1 MTKYWIAVA
10 SAEHA
15 RRGKAGFMQ
24 VNHGKKT
31 PLQRIRAGDGV
42 TYYSPAETI
51 GGKDRLQSFTTIGR
65 VRDEEV
71 YQGVMGGDFTPWRRN
86 VDYVEASDAPIA
98 LLLDELEFTRA
109 TATGATRCA
118 SGCSRSAS
126 MTSARL
132 PCRWAQRSST
142 RPTLSVQAPIT
153 EYSRARHSNVSS
165 WNGMTKCR

>member
-51 GGKDRLQSFTTIGR
+51 RGKDRLQSFTTIGS
-65 VRDEEV
+65 VRDEEL
-71 YQGVMGGDFTPWRRN
+71 YQGEMGGDFTPWRRN
-86 VDYVEASDAPIA
+86 VDYADAIEAPIA
-98 LLLDELEFTRA
+98 PLLDTLDFTRGNRNWGYQMRLGLFEISEHDFRA
-109 TATGATRCA
+109 IAGAMHA
-118 SGCSRSAS
+118 D
-126 MTSARL
+126 
-132 PCRWAQRSST
+132 
-142 RPTLSVQAPIT
+142 V
-153 EYSRARHSNVSS
+153 
-165 WNGMTKCR
+165 

>member
-24 VNHGKKT
+24 VNHGKKA

-65 VRDEEV
+65 VRDEEL

-86 VDYVEASDAPIA
+86 VDYADAREGPNA
-98 LLLDELEFTRA
+98 PLLDRLEFTSGNRNWGYQMRFGLFEISEHDFHLIA
-109 TATGATRCA
+109 EAMGAE
-118 SGCSRSAS
+118 
-126 MTSARL
+126 
-132 PCRWAQRSST
+132 
-142 RPTLSVQAPIT
+142 I
-153 EYSRARHSNVSS
+153 
-165 WNGMTKCR
+165 

>member
-15 RRGKAGFMQ
+15 RRGKVGFMQ

-65 VRDEEV
+65 VRDEEL

-86 VDYVEASDAPIA
+86 VDYVEAREAPIA
-98 LLLDELEFTRA
+98 PLLDTLDFTR
-109 TATGATRCA
+109 GNRNWGYQMRFGLFEI
-118 SGCSRSAS
+118 SEHDF
-126 MTSARL
+126 MTIA
-132 PCRWAQRSST
+132 AAMH
-142 RPTLSVQAPIT
+142 V
-153 EYSRARHSNVSS
+153 EV
-165 WNGMTKCR
+165 

>member
-15 RRGKAGFMQ
+15 RRGKDGFMQ
-24 VNHGKKT
+24 VNHGKKA

-65 VRDEEV
+65 VRDEDL

-86 VDYVEASDAPIA
+86 VDYVEANEAPIA
-98 LLLDELEFTRA
+98 PLLDELEFTRGNRNWGYQMRFGLFEISEQDFFA
-109 TATGATRCA
+109 IAAAMGAK
-118 SGCSRSAS
+118 
-126 MTSARL
+126 
-132 PCRWAQRSST
+132 
-142 RPTLSVQAPIT
+142 V
-153 EYSRARHSNVSS
+153 
-165 WNGMTKCR
+165 